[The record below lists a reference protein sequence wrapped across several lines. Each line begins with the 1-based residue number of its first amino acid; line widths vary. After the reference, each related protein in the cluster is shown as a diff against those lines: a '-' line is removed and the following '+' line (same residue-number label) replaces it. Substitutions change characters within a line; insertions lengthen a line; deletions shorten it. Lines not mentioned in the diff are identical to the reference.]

1 MSDASPK
8 DWTFESNYNEDGVDM
23 TLIAHMLSLSPLER
37 LQLMERHARD
47 IKWLNENARRLPDT
61 GPPPSR

>member
-1 MSDASPK
+1 MSEPPPES
-8 DWTFESNYNEDGVDM
+8 WTFESNYNEDGVDM

-47 IKWLNENARRLPDT
+47 IKWLHEHARRIPDA